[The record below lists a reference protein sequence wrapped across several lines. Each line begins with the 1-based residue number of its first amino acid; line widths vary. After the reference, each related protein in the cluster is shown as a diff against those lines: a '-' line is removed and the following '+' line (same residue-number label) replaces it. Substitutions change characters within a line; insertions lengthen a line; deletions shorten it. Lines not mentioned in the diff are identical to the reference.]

1 MPSKPLRTKVLA
13 GVTLALVAGCAFAAS
28 MSGPAASKT
37 QDRLPQA
44 TSSAPVRFAALA
56 MEGLP
61 LPPDLPPPSAI
72 DEDSAPAPRPAHPRD
87 SGRRRGG
94 PPPGGP
100 LALAQTLAAA
110 ETAIGVRPNQ
120 MDAWRDFT
128 DALQAAVPQPPSPPP
143 GAPFPPPVAPPAAP
157 GPSAPAPF
165 ALVSALAARD
175 EEAGKA
181 GVRLRQAVE
190 ALKARLSEDQLQR
203 LALIEPALLPP
214 PPAPGL
220 VPPPPGGRRGP
231 PDRLPTR

>member
-1 MPSKPLRTKVLA
+1 MSFKPLRSKLLA

-44 TSSAPVRFAALA
+44 AASAPVRVAALA

-61 LPPDLPPPSAI
+61 LPPELPRDLPPPGLG
-72 DEDSAPAPRPAHPRD
+72 DEAGTPPRPGHPRD
-87 SGRRRGG
+87 AARSRGG

-100 LALAQTLAAA
+100 LGLAQTLAAA

-128 DALQAAVPQPPSPPP
+128 DAFQAALPPP
-143 GAPFPPPVAPPAAP
+143 PPPAGAPFPPPGASAA
-157 GPSAPAPF
+157 APAPF
-165 ALVSALAARD
+165 ALVTALAVRD

-181 GVRLRQAVE
+181 GARLRQAVE
-190 ALKARLSEDQLQR
+190 TLKARLSEDQLQR
-203 LALIEPALLPP
+203 LAQIEPALLPSP
-214 PPAPGL
+214 PPGL

-231 PDRLPTR
+231 PDRLPPR